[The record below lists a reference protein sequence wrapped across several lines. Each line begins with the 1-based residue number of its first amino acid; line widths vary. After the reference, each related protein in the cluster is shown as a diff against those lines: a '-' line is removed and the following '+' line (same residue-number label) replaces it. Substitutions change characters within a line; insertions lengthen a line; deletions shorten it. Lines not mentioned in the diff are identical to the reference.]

1 MSSHYT
7 KSHLSATTFLHPP
20 SPVTIKQCPC
30 DAKTEPKPASEQN
43 IFIRVYHAEPSIYG
57 YNAGCSLVRES
68 RYSTS
73 QQWHGPSDDL
83 VADDAAPGS
92 SVASVGWWADLAS
105 EVWETR
111 VYYVANG
118 GNLEERINHSS
129 FSPTVKDDFDTPLPK
144 PEELIPPTPGWTLTP
159 ILATEN
165 GTETSDKTGF
175 PNIQPLPE
183 TKLAV
188 VRSGDGKL
196 HLFYQAVDNSILEA
210 IFNPEKGWIAEKS
223 VVVASGAKSGTPL
236 TAISGGWAEVRLF
249 FVDTNDVL
257 AYIYADDH
265 TGWVLRQYNHPIY
278 ATIFIVAQANIGL
291 FTEELPAYKLP
302 PTAMLAA
309 VAWNYASPFFGI
321 RVYTTDDCDE
331 LHEFSY
337 NRNSGGWASD
347 SQSVNKLNP
356 VGLHVGFQGS
366 SALSA
371 VAAVLVEGEWKTKV
385 YFHPRCTILEWDVC
399 AKAPPSVGIHNPSQ
413 EGELKRAVEEETRLK
428 IAEEE
433 ERKRAEEE
441 AKRRA
446 EEEARKKA
454 EEEEAKR
461 RAEEEEERKKVEAEE
476 ARKQAEKEEAQK
488 RVKEELEKY
497 SSIPVGGKVS
507 LRDNPEMDKIF
518 KEATRCNA
526 GYDWLR
532 TNDGWRCSGGG
543 HFLTNEQFETLSRG
557 G

>member
-7 KSHLSATTFLHPP
+7 KSHLSAITFLHPP
-20 SPVTIKQCPC
+20 SPVNIKQCPC
-30 DAKTEPKPASEQN
+30 DAKPEPKPASEQN
-43 IFIRVYHAEPSIYG
+43 TFIRVYHTEPSIYG

-92 SVASVGWWADLAS
+92 PVASVGWWADLAN

-118 GNLEERINHSS
+118 GNLQERINHSS

-144 PEELIPPTPGWTLTP
+144 PEELIPPTPGWKLTP

-165 GTETSDKTGF
+165 GTETSEKTGF
-175 PNIQPLPE
+175 PDIQPLPE

-188 VRSGDGKL
+188 VRSGDGKI
-196 HLFYQAVDNSILEA
+196 HVFYQTADNSILEA
-210 IFNPEKGWIAEKS
+210 IFNPGKGWIAEKS
-223 VVVASGAKSGTPL
+223 VVVASGAKAGTPL

-257 AYIYADDH
+257 AYVYADDH
-265 TGWVLRQYNHPIY
+265 TGWVQ
-278 ATIFIVAQANIGL
+278 Q
-291 FTEELPAYKLP
+291 ELPAYKLP

-321 RVYTTDDCDE
+321 RVYTTDDRDE

-337 NRNSGGWASD
+337 NRNSGGWVTD
-347 SQSVNKLNP
+347 SHSVSKHNP
-356 VGLHVGFQGS
+356 GGLHVGFQGS
-366 SALSA
+366 AALSA

-385 YFHPRCTILEWDVC
+385 YFHPRRTILEWDVC
-399 AKAPPSVGIHNPSQ
+399 AKAPPSVGIYKPSQ
-413 EGELKRAVEEETRLK
+413 EGELKRAIEGETRLK

-441 AKRRA
+441 AKKRA
-446 EEEARKKA
+446 EEEAKKKA

-461 RAEEEEERKKVEAEE
+461 KAEEEEERRKVEAEE

-488 RVKEELEKY
+488 RVQEELQQY
-497 SSIPVGGKVS
+497 RSIPVGGKVS
-507 LRDNPEMDKIF
+507 LRDNPVMDKIF

-526 GYDWLR
+526 GYDWSR